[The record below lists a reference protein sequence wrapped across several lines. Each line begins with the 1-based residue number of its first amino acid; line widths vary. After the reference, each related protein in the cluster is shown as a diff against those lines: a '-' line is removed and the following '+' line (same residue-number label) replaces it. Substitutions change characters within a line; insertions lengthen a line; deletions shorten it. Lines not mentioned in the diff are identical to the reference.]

1 MSKSMKPALRDTTHA
16 KPTLWRRATAI
27 FVSVLLLAT
36 VVIVPVTQGADDD
49 LVIYPLAASNF
60 GRVLR
65 VSGVAEPGQVVR
77 IEANKVVVA
86 RTIANESGDFAVAF
100 VPQRGVNAVQ
110 AVEDGALYPAR
121 SDVYRVRHD
130 PPLSFSNAVRA
141 QAVGK
146 DQAAKTQIVAF
157 LAVAAPVIATPPAT
171 TTANPITLSGTAPVG
186 TTVSFYVNGRY
197 TRQVVATASGT
208 FSAWVPLEDG
218 LNSVYA
224 IATNGPDASPA
235 SNTVQTTYTNSIP
248 RVYGV
253 SPITVPT
260 VWTAGNA
267 PTYTLNG
274 TITIS
279 GSGALWIQ
287 PGVTVNVSGNYKLL
301 ASGGELAIR
310 GTSTS
315 RVLLRPSNAACTSAT
330 PARSDWA
337 GLEVTGTTGRAST
350 EYADVYCATNGI
362 FFNGGTGSL
371 RYSRFVNNNRGIRT
385 LAASVAGL
393 IAPLIAGDNEIT
405 GSTEGI
411 YIGLNSNPQIT
422 GNNLITANTTGIYII
437 GTNTVAN
444 AAQLP
449 APEIHGNRLLGNTSK
464 NLFADAFG
472 VGNTK
477 VIQAQGNWWDTTD
490 ALAISASIRD
500 RKDDT
505 DAPYVDFTGFLNA
518 AGGTPA
524 STETPLYGAI
534 TQNTTLPAGSYLMLG
549 DIAINP
555 NITWTLSP
563 GVVIRAAKDRKILV
577 PSTATLQVNGSGTQR
592 VQLISAR
599 TYPVAGDWA
608 GVEVAFGG
616 TANLNWA
623 RIEHATNGIFF
634 NGGGGTLTHTLIRFC
649 TYGIRVAAKSSP
661 AINNG
666 SEITRNAYGLYVIGN
681 NALADNPL
689 PAITGSSLYANTTK
703 NYYARTFASPKP
715 TLTATGNWWGT
726 TDPVAIAATIDVAG
740 STAPLVNS
748 SGFLA
753 APPAPLAI
761 LISGLTMT
769 QQAIKPLVSTQAAA
783 GTFTIN
789 RAVTV
794 LLQVQREGDNA
805 VVRQWSQAYAAPGQY
820 AFTWDGRDDASAFVA
835 PGGYRIVLSANDGLD
850 GFVSDADWPAA
861 TIPAGTSFND
871 FAPYRNVH
879 YRFRIVFDT
888 PTLASLRVIPQGGT
902 EFYPFKD
909 VFYPAGTQW
918 LYWNGRGPDNKI
930 VAATSDLFVFDGVP
944 IRPNAVF
951 VIAPAVTIT
960 GPLAVPDIEVRSDP
974 SLITHS
980 YGQVSRIVYRI
991 SNDANVKVV
1000 LLPPGIVDPD
1010 SVAAITLTPT
1020 QLQPARDGGGAQI
1033 DYTVEWKGYAVTD
1046 PNGITVSTEGDYTY
1060 AIVATLPNT
1069 SYTSM
1074 YRGVLNLYR

>member
-1 MSKSMKPALRDTTHA
+1 MSESIKSSDRNARRL
-16 KPTLWRRATAI
+16 TLTRWRRALALC
-27 FVSVLLLAT
+27 VAVLLAT
-36 VVIVPVTQGADDD
+36 VVIVPMTQGADDD
-49 LVIYPLAASNF
+49 LVLYPLAPSNF

-77 IEANKVVVA
+77 IEANKTIVA
-86 RTIANESGDFAVAF
+86 KTIANESGDFTVAF
-100 VPQRGVNAVQ
+100 VPQRGENLIQ
-110 AVEDGALYPAR
+110 AIEDDALYPSR
-121 SDVYRVRHD
+121 STAYRVRHD
-130 PPLSFSNAVRA
+130 PPRA
-141 QAVGK
+141 LNTARAPSSAK

-157 LAVAAPVIATPPAT
+157 LAVPAPVITTPAAT
-171 TTANPITLSGTAPVG
+171 TTSNPITLSGTAPAG

-197 TRQVVATASGT
+197 TRQVVATAGGT
-208 FSAWVPLEDG
+208 FSTWVPLEDS
-218 LNSVYA
+218 LNSIYA
-224 IATNGPDASPA
+224 TATNGPDTSPA
-235 SNTVQTTYTNSIP
+235 SNTVQTTYTNSIA
-248 RVYGV
+248 RTYAAGII
-253 SPITVPT
+253 SAPT
-260 VWTAGNA
+260 VWTAGSA
-267 PTYTLNG
+267 PTYTVNG
-274 TITIS
+274 TLTINNT
-279 GSGALWIQ
+279 GALWIQ
-287 PGVTVNVSGNYKLL
+287 PGVTVNVSGNFKLL
-301 ASGGELAIR
+301 ASSGELAIR
-310 GTSTS
+310 GTATS
-315 RVLLRPSNAACTSAT
+315 RVLLRPSIAACTSAT

-337 GLEVTGTTGRAST
+337 GLEATGATGRVST
-350 EYADVYCATNGI
+350 EYADVYCATNGV

-385 LAASVAGL
+385 LATSVAGL

-464 NLFADAFG
+464 NLFADSFG
-472 VGNTK
+472 TGNTK
-477 VIQAQGNWWDTTD
+477 VIQAQGNWWGTTD

-500 RKDDT
+500 RKDAT
-505 DAPYVDFTGFLNA
+505 DAPYVDFSGFLNA
-518 AGGTPA
+518 AGGTAA

-549 DIAINP
+549 DLLINP
-555 NITWTLSP
+555 GVTWTLSP

-577 PSTATLQVNGSGTQR
+577 SSTGTLQVNGSSTQR
-592 VQLISAR
+592 VQLLSAR
-599 TYPVAGDWA
+599 TYPVIGDWA
-608 GVEVAFGG
+608 GLEVAAGG

-623 RIEHATNGIFF
+623 RIEHATNGVYF
-634 NGGGGTLTHTLIRFC
+634 NGGGGTVTHSLIRFC

-661 AINNG
+661 VINNG

-681 NALADNPL
+681 NVLADNPL

-715 TLTATGNWWGT
+715 TLVATGNWWAT
-726 TDPVAIAATIDVAG
+726 TDPVAIAATIDATG
-740 STAPLVNS
+740 TTAPLVNS
-748 SGFLA
+748 SGYLS

-761 LISGLTMT
+761 LIAPVTFT
-769 QQAIKPLVSTQAAA
+769 QQAVKPLVSTQPAA

-794 LLQVQREGDNA
+794 LLQVRRESDNA
-805 VVRQWSQAYAAPGQY
+805 IVRQWTQAYAAPGQY

-850 GFVSDADWPAA
+850 GFVSDADWPAS
-861 TIPAGTSFND
+861 TIPAGNSFTD

-879 YRFRIVFDT
+879 YRFRIVFDV

-902 EFYPFKD
+902 EFFPIKD
-909 VFYPAGTQW
+909 AFYPAGTQW

-930 VAATSDLFVFDGVP
+930 VTAASDLFVFDGTAT
-944 IRPNAVF
+944 RPNAVF
-951 VIAPAVTIT
+951 VIAPTVTIT

-974 SLITHS
+974 YLVTHS
-980 YGQVSRIVYRI
+980 YGQVSRMVYRL

-1010 SVAAITLTPT
+1010 NVAAITLTPT
-1020 QLQPARDGGGAQI
+1020 QLQPARDSGGAPI
-1033 DYTVEWKGYAVTD
+1033 DYTVEWKGYATTD
-1046 PNGITVSTEGDYTY
+1046 PNGITVSAEGDYTY

-1069 SYTSM
+1069 SYTSV

>member
-1 MSKSMKPALRDTTHA
+1 MSESMKPSDHNAHPA
-16 KPTLWRRATAI
+16 KPMPWRRAAAM
-27 FVSVLLLAT
+27 FVSALLLAT
-36 VVIVPVTQGADDD
+36 LVIVPVTQGADED
-49 LVIYPLAASNF
+49 LILYPLSPSNF

-100 VPQRGVNAVQ
+100 VPQRGMNAVQ
-110 AVEDGALYPAR
+110 AVEDDALYPSR
-121 SDVYRVRHD
+121 SDLYRVRHD
-130 PPLSFSNAVRA
+130 PPLAFDKPARGQVVA
-141 QAVGK
+141 K
-146 DQAAKTQIVAF
+146 DPAAKTQVVAF
-157 LAVAAPVIATPPAT
+157 LAVAAPVITTPPAT
-171 TTANPITLSGTAPVG
+171 TTSNPITLSGTAPAG
-186 TTVSFYVNGRY
+186 TEVNFYVKGRY
-197 TRQVVATASGT
+197 TRKVVATAGGT
-208 FSAWVPLEDG
+208 FSTWVPLEDG

-224 IATNGPDASPA
+224 VATNGPDTSPA
-235 SNTVQTTYTNSIP
+235 SNTVQTTYTNSIA
-248 RVYGV
+248 RTYAATT
-253 SPITVPT
+253 ITAPT
-260 VWTAGNA
+260 VWTAGST

-274 TITIS
+274 TITINS
-279 GSGALWIQ
+279 TGALWIQ

-301 ASGGELAIR
+301 ASSGELAIR

-315 RVLLRPSNAACTSAT
+315 RVLLRPSIVACTDAT
-330 PARSDWA
+330 PRRSDWL
-337 GLEVTGTTGRAST
+337 GIEVTGATGRAST
-350 EYADVYCATNGI
+350 EYADVYCATNGVY
-362 FFNGGTGSL
+362 FNGGTGSL

-393 IAPLIAGDNEIT
+393 IAPLIAGDNEVT

-422 GNNLITANTTGIYII
+422 GNNLITNNTTGIYVI

-444 AAQLP
+444 AAELP

-472 VGNTK
+472 VGNAK
-477 VIQAQGNWWDTTD
+477 VIQAQGNWWGTTD

-549 DIAINP
+549 DMVVNP

-563 GVVIRAAKDRKILV
+563 GAVIRAAKDRKILV
-577 PSTATLQVNGSGTQR
+577 SNTGTLQVNGSSSQR
-592 VQLISAR
+592 VQLISSR
-599 TYPVAGDWA
+599 TYPVAEDWA
-608 GVEVAFGG
+608 GIEVAAGG

-623 RIEHATNGIFF
+623 RIEHATNGVFF
-634 NGGGGTLTHTLIRFC
+634 NGGGGNVTHTLIRFC

-661 AINNG
+661 AINSAN
-666 SEITRNAYGLYVIGN
+666 EITRNAYGVHVLGN
-681 NALADNPL
+681 STLADNPL
-689 PAITGSSLYANTTK
+689 PVVTGNSLYANTTK

-715 TLTATGNWWGT
+715 TLIATGNWWGT
-726 TDPVAIAATIDVAG
+726 TDPVAIAATIDATG

-748 SGFLA
+748 SGYLS

-761 LISGLTMT
+761 LISGLTMS
-769 QQAIKPLVSTQAAA
+769 QQAIKPLVSTQSAA
-783 GTFTIN
+783 GVFTIN
-789 RAVTV
+789 RPVTV
-794 LLQVQREGDNA
+794 LMQVRRESDNA
-805 VVRQWSQAYAAPGQY
+805 VVRQWSQAYATPGQY

-850 GFVSDADWPAA
+850 GFVLDADWPAS
-861 TIPAGTSFND
+861 TIPAGTSFSD

-879 YRFRIVFDT
+879 YRFRIVFDA

-902 EFYPFKD
+902 EFFPIKD

-918 LYWNGRGPDNKI
+918 LYWNGRGPDNKL
-930 VAATSDLFVFDGVP
+930 VAASSDLFVFDGAAT
-944 IRPNAVF
+944 RPNAVF
-951 VIAPAVTIT
+951 VIAPAVAIT

-974 SLITHS
+974 YLVTHS

-1020 QLQPARDGGGAQI
+1020 QLQPARDGGGAAI
-1033 DYTVEWKGYAVTD
+1033 DYTVEWKGYATTD

-1069 SYTSM
+1069 SHTTV